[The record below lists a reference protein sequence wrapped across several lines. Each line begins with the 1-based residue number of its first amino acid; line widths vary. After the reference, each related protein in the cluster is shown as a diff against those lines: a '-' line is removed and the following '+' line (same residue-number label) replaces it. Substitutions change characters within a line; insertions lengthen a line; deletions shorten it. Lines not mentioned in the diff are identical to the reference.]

1 MADAKTA
8 LITGA
13 SSGIGLEL
21 AKIFASKGINLIIV
35 SRNVIELA
43 KLGTELTAKYN
54 NIYVEELEKD
64 LSIPG
69 AAEEVFDYVN
79 SQGFT
84 VDYLVNNAGF
94 GDSGLFYKSDWK
106 KQEKMINL
114 NMLALTHLTRLF
126 LPKMVKNKFGK
137 ILNLAST
144 AGFQPG
150 PLMSV
155 YYATKAYVISF
166 SEAIANELEGTG
178 VTVTTLCPG
187 PTKTGFQKT
196 ANVERTNLNNGKK
209 LPTAKEVAE
218 FGYKE
223 MMKGKKIAIHGL
235 RNKEL
240 AFLSH
245 YAPKNMVLKTIRKYN
260 EERTK

>member
-1 MADAKTA
+1 MADTKTA

-13 SSGIGLEL
+13 SGGIGLEL
-21 AKIFASKGINLIIV
+21 AKIFASNGINLIIV

-43 KLGTELTAKYN
+43 KLGTELSAKH
-54 NIYVEELEKD
+54 NIFVEELEKD
-64 LSIPG
+64 LSVPG
-69 AAEEVFDYVN
+69 AANEIFDYVN
-79 SQGFT
+79 AQSFN

-94 GDSGLFYKSDWK
+94 GDFGLFHKCIWE
-106 KQEKMINL
+106 KQERMINV

-126 LPKMVKNKFGK
+126 LPSMVKKGFGK
-137 ILNLAST
+137 ILNVAST

-166 SEAIANELEGTG
+166 SEAIANELAGTG
-178 VTVTTLCPG
+178 ITVTALCPG
-187 PTKTGFQKT
+187 PTKSGFQK
-196 ANVERTNLNNGKK
+196 AAHIEKSNLVNGKNI
-209 LPTAKEVAE
+209 PSAKEVAE
-218 FGYKE
+218 FGYKA
-223 MMKGKKIAIHGL
+223 MMKGKNIAVHGF

-245 YAPKNMVLKTIRKYN
+245 HAPKNIVIKTTRKLN
-260 EERTK
+260 ETKI

>member
-1 MADAKTA
+1 MADTKTA

-13 SSGIGLEL
+13 SGGIGLEL
-21 AKIFASKGINLIIV
+21 AKIFASNGINLIIV
-35 SRNVIELA
+35 SRKVIELA
-43 KLGTELTAKYN
+43 KLGTELSAKHG
-54 NIYVEELEKD
+54 IFVEELEKD

-69 AAEEVFDYVN
+69 IAKEIFNEVN
-79 SQGFT
+79 SQSFN

-94 GDSGLFYKSDWK
+94 GDFGLFQESDWS
-106 KQEKMINL
+106 KQERMINV

-126 LPKMVKNKFGK
+126 LPSMVKKRSGK
-137 ILNLAST
+137 ILNVAST

-178 VTVTTLCPG
+178 VTVTALCPG
-187 PTKTGFQKT
+187 PTKSGFQK
-196 ANVERTNLNNGKK
+196 AAHIEKSNLVNGKNI
-209 LPTAKEVAE
+209 PAAKEVAE
-218 FGYKE
+218 FGYKA
-223 MMKGKKIAIHGL
+223 MMKGKLIAVHGF

-245 YAPKNMVLKTIRKYN
+245 HAPKNMVIKTTRKLN
-260 EERTK
+260 ETRI